1 MLRPYREEDREDVL
15 RIWLEASLQAHSFAG
30 AGHWQAELKNMRE
43 VYLPL
48 CDAILVWTGGEDGTP
63 RGFLAFVGDYL
74 AALFVEPGFQG
85 RGIGSRLMRV
95 ALRMHPELTLSVYR
109 ENTRAVG
116 FYRRHG
122 LEVLEERVER
132 ATGLAEY
139 VMGRSGITAPMTDP

>member
-30 AGHWQAELKNMRE
+30 AGHWHAELENMRE

-48 CDAILVWTGGEDGTP
+48 CDAILVWTDGEEGSP

-74 AALFVEPGFQG
+74 AALFVEPGSQG
-85 RGIGSRLMRV
+85 KGIGSRLMRA
-95 ALRMHPELTLSVYR
+95 ALRMHPDLTLSVFKQN
-109 ENTRAVG
+109 ERAVA

-122 LEVLEERVER
+122 LRVLQERVER
-132 ATGLAEY
+132 ATGCAEY
-139 VMGRSGITAPMTDP
+139 VMGHEDHAAE

>member
-43 VYLPL
+43 AYLPL
-48 CDAILVWTGGEDGTP
+48 CDAILVWTDGEDGTP

-95 ALRMHPELTLSVYR
+95 ALRMHPGLTLSVYR

-139 VMGRSGITAPMTDP
+139 VMGRSGSSAPLTAP